1 MSTVCCVK
9 INISIV
15 KYHKINMALFLNR
28 IMLQFFGSSYFRC
41 FICYV
46 WSSSQSGS
54 EHRIT
59 LINASLYVKN
69 ASGAELLFFTLIAD
83 TLLISLSFSF
93 FPACNWLLNLSAR
106 PSSPLTGPTAKR
118 PVSKSAFIL
127 EAGKQRPDVKTVQ
140 SLRQIY
146 NKQLL
151 SLIV

>member
-15 KYHKINMALFLNR
+15 KYHKINIALFLNR
-28 IMLQFFGSSYFRC
+28 IMFQCFGSSPFRC

-54 EHRIT
+54 EHRIA

-69 ASGAELLFFTLIAD
+69 ASGAELLFSH
-83 TLLISLSFSF
+83 LLPTPCWSACRFLF

-106 PSSPLTGPTAKR
+106 PSSPLTRPTAKR
-118 PVSKSAFIL
+118 PVSKPAFVL
-127 EAGKQRPDVKTVQ
+127 EAGKQWPDVKTVQ
-140 SLRQIY
+140 SFRQIC